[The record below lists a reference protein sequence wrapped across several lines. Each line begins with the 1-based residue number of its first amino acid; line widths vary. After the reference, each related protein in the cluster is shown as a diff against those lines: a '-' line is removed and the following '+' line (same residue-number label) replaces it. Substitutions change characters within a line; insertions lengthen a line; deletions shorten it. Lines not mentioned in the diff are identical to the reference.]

1 MTNILVFC
9 PAFGHHVSS
18 ATFES
23 VVHLLP
29 ALMARGIGGGVSV
42 LSYPEIS
49 ESRNIALTGFYDTP
63 QCKDATHLLFVDAD
77 MGFSPQVILDMLL
90 FDKPMVGAIYRQKD
104 PTKTSWAASGLPGD
118 TATKQGDFMKVAGLG
133 MGCFLIRRD
142 VVTTMIEKMPELAD
156 SRISLHP
163 AKDMLTGGRIL
174 RYFDPMDS
182 STGRMSED
190 LAFCYRWRE
199 MCGGEVWAAV
209 NHDIHHYG
217 QFDFVGNY
225 VKHIQTKWEAG
236 ELGRDESALSIAAE

>member
-1 MTNILVFC
+1 MANLLIFV
-9 PAFGHHVSS
+9 PAYGHHVSS

-29 ALMARGIGGGVSV
+29 ALMSRGIGGGVSV

-63 QCKDATHLLFVDAD
+63 QCQEATHLLFVDAD
-77 MGFSPQVILDMLL
+77 MGFSPQVVLDLLL
-90 FDKPMVGAIYRQKD
+90 FDKPMVGAIYRQKH
-104 PTKTSWAASGLPGD
+104 PEKVSWAASGLPGPS
-118 TATKQGDFMKVAGLG
+118 AVKQGDFMKVAGLG

-142 VVTTMIEKMPELAD
+142 VVTTMLEKMPELAD
-156 SRISLHP
+156 TRIDLHP
-163 AKDMLTGGRIL
+163 AKEMLAGGNGRIL
-174 RYFDPMDS
+174 RFFDPMDNPNS
-182 STGRMSED
+182 GRMSED

-199 MCGGEVWAAV
+199 ICGGEVWAAV

-225 VKHIQTKWEAG
+225 VRHIEAKYIA
-236 ELGRDESALSIAAE
+236 EHASELSIAAE